1 MPAFRRVTVACIIF
15 SLLDEHKFGFVW
27 YLPSVQS
34 NEKLKFSIPCKCISF
49 VHSFSLS
56 IRKHTVNLKKHI
68 THTFTHKRLQEI
80 LLKKIFQNFH
90 LSMTKRANVS
100 HTTTPTWNRV
110 FLSPKGKLSEKTA
123 IPTTPCKYQPYP
135 VATLIYFSEKSE
147 RLFVIHWINY
157 RDWPW
162 QLRQLPFPSNS
173 ARI

>member
-1 MPAFRRVTVACIIF
+1 MPAFSRVTVACIIF
-15 SLLDEHKFGFVW
+15 SLLDEHKFGFVK

-34 NEKLKFSIPCKCISF
+34 NEKLNFSIPCKCISF

-90 LSMTKRANVS
+90 LSMTKRANAY
-100 HTTTPTWNRV
+100 HTTTPTWNWV
-110 FLSPKGKLSEKTA
+110 FLSPKVNLSEKTA

-135 VATLIYFSEKSE
+135 LATLFNYLKRANGCSQFI
-147 RLFVIHWINY
+147 IN
-157 RDWPW
+157 
-162 QLRQLPFPSNS
+162 
-173 ARI
+173 

>member
-15 SLLDEHKFGFVW
+15 SLLDEHKFGFVK
-27 YLPSVQS
+27 YLPLVQS

-49 VHSFSLS
+49 VHSFS
-56 IRKHTVNLKKHI
+56 
-68 THTFTHKRLQEI
+68 HKRLQEI

-135 VATLIYFSEKSE
+135 VATLIYFSEKSK
-147 RLFVIHWINY
+147 RLFVIHC
-157 RDWPW
+157 
-162 QLRQLPFPSNS
+162 
-173 ARI
+173 